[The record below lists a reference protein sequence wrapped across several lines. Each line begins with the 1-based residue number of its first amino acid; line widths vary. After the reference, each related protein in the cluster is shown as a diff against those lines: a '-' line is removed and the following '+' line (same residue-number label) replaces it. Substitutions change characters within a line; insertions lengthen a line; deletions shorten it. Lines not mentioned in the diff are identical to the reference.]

1 MFEFIPIEK
10 QMKHTQAEA
19 QLTQNLAEHNAANID
34 YIAMMADID
43 IDQNEPEQEVI
54 EGE

>member
-10 QMKHTQAEA
+10 QMKHTQSEA
-19 QLTQNLAEHNAANID
+19 QLTQLLAEHNAANID
-34 YIAMMADID
+34 YLAMMADID
-43 IDQNEPEQEVI
+43 MDQDEPEQEVI